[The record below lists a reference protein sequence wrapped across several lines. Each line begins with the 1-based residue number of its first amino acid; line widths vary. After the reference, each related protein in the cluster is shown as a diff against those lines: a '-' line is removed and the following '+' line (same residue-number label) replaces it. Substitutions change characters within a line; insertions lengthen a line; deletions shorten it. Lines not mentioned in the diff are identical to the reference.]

1 MSTKM
6 DITIGRDLTINTGN
20 YSSIKP
26 SISVTLK
33 DVDSGDIDNE
43 YARLSELADAL
54 IALEVLKIGNE
65 MNEIMD
71 RGFKTYLKTIEAS
84 EGPIKSEVV
93 KFIRKGI
100 I

>member
-1 MSTKM
+1 MSSKM
-6 DITIGRDLTINTGN
+6 DITLSRDLTINTGN

-33 DVDSGDIDNE
+33 DVDSNDIDME
-43 YARLSELADAL
+43 YDRLSNLADAL
-54 IALEVLKIGNE
+54 IALEVIKIGNE
-65 MNEIMD
+65 MNDIMD
-71 RGFKTYLKTIEAS
+71 EGFKTYLKSLNSNGIQ
-84 EGPIKSEVV
+84 IKNEIL